1 MPLTLTAVT
10 LILLCIEPLCSRH
23 APFQAEVGM
32 RAQASSSVSRSN
44 TRESRASRGAELAAC
59 AKSPPPGAQDLP
71 PRTLPRARLFGSF
84 PELIRRDPL
93 VTQIA
98 QEPAGVDRCS

>member
-10 LILLCIEPLCSRH
+10 LILLCIEPLCRRR

-32 RAQASSSVSRSN
+32 RAQASSLVSHSN

-59 AKSPPPGAQDLP
+59 AKSPSPPSGLKIC
-71 PRTLPRARLFGSF
+71 PRERSPVRASSAASRS
-84 PELIRRDPL
+84 
-93 VTQIA
+93 
-98 QEPAGVDRCS
+98 